1 MSSMLDEFERSTE
14 SFIKYGKLYDDETIK
29 KGLAIL
35 PYVIQQAAEEMIQAE
50 KAYKN
55 KENETKR
62 VFARLGVEA
71 IRLKEAKN
79 LSSATDRTNWIT
91 NNPEYI
97 QAQEEELD
105 AREAFQLAKV
115 KAERFKNNLDVFQK
129 LMTERIN
136 SNYLIDRSQK
146 YAA

>member
-1 MSSMLDEFERSTE
+1 MPSMLDKFEESTE

-35 PYVIQQAAEEMIQAE
+35 PYAIQQATEEMIRAE
-50 KAYKN
+50 KFYKN
-55 KENETKR
+55 KENEADRIK
-62 VFARLGVEA
+62 AKLGVEA
-71 IRLKEAKN
+71 VRLKEAKN
-79 LSSATDRTNWIT
+79 LTSATDRNAWVTT
-91 NNPEYI
+91 HPDYI
-97 QAQEEELD
+97 KAQEEELD
-105 AREAFQLAKV
+105 AREEFQLAKV
-115 KAERFKNNLDVFQK
+115 KAERLKNNLDVFQK

>member
-35 PYVIQQAAEEMIQAE
+35 PYAIQQAAEEMIRLE

-62 VFARLGVEA
+62 VAAKLGVEA

-79 LSSATDRTNWIT
+79 LSSATDRTAWVQT
-91 NNPEYI
+91 HPDYI

-105 AREAFQLAKV
+105 SREKFQLAKV
-115 KAERFKNNLDVFQK
+115 KAERLKNNLDVFQK

-136 SNYLIDRSQK
+136 SDYLIDRSQK